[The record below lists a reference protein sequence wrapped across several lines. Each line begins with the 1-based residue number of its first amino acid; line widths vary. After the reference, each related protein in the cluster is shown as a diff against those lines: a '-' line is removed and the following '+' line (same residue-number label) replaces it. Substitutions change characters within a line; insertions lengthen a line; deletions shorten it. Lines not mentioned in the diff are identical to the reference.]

1 LDPSKHCHAVKQLGG
16 NSDAAEKHVA
26 ELTWCLD
33 DGRSRS
39 GCPAVARGGIV
50 DGSACIKVKREEKYK
65 VLSPESGRQGGQRQ
79 TECRLASENGTKT
92 KLRSSCNETARSRTE
107 PKSGNKKSETFGKCG
122 NSENPKPAP
131 PSVKSEVPVE
141 VNLDASRSKLLRNGD
156 QISRRKAEF
165 GVISFEETESTNA
178 FSATKPARLMRP
190 RHVDVYREYQAAVVD
205 EYVDKDPGR
214 MISRRMGRDSSDEDV
229 FDLIESGRVSQLFRQ
244 SLRPKSN
251 RLRSVSSQHQ
261 TVPVEF
267 DRILSKY
274 QTLDRAVDGYE
285 SASSADTDIVI
296 RSSRVTSEVAE
307 NVRNHTSHPVCGN
320 SESEDNT
327 TGQHGNMDSRQ
338 ELFNG
343 DGNVLRSPPSS
354 VEESPR
360 TKARRKRRSSASDCS
375 RSLKTVIA
383 STDTS
388 SAQELSTVDG
398 QSSVPEFLPWKVC
411 SSEPKQKQKF
421 SKAGYSEEGVKND
434 VADSVALTVQQPKSA
449 AVPDVDDV
457 VGKPHKTNVSA
468 FSTHKVATPCVVQC
482 VGAVSVCLCSVLVS
496 RNLRNGLS
504 LLVNRNI
511 INTCLENPE
520 DFSVWLD
527 WQLKSGISYSGT
539 GFLDVHDGFVEYV
552 CHWQKAIILH
562 I

>member
-1 LDPSKHCHAVKQLGG
+1 MDPSKNCHAVKQLGG

-33 DGRSRS
+33 DGPSRS

-50 DGSACIKVKREEKYK
+50 DGSACKKVKREEKHE
-65 VLSPESGRQGGQRQ
+65 VSSPESGRQGGQRQ
-79 TECRLASENGTKT
+79 QQTECRPASENGTKT

-141 VNLDASRSKLLRNGD
+141 VNLDASRSKLPRNGD

-165 GVISFEETESTNA
+165 GVITFEETESTNT

-214 MISRRMGRDSSDEDV
+214 TISRRMDRDSSDEDV
-229 FDLIESGRVSQLFRQ
+229 FDLIESGCVSQLFRQ

-267 DRILSKY
+267 DRILSKH
-274 QTLDRAVDGYE
+274 QSLDREVDGYE

-296 RSSRVTSEVAE
+296 RSSRVMSEVAE

-327 TGQHGNMDSRQ
+327 TGQHGNT

-375 RSLKTVIA
+375 RSLKTIIA
-383 STDTS
+383 STDAS
-388 SAQELSTVDG
+388 SVQELSTVDG
-398 QSSVPEFLPWKVC
+398 QSSVPEFLPGKVC
-411 SSEPKQKQKF
+411 SSEPKRKQKF
-421 SKAGYSEEGVKND
+421 SKAGYLEEGVKND
-434 VADSVALTVQQPKSA
+434 VADSVALMVQQPKSA

-457 VGKPHKTNVSA
+457 VGKPHKTNVS
-468 FSTHKVATPCVVQC
+468 FLMFCTF
-482 VGAVSVCLCSVLVS
+482 
-496 RNLRNGLS
+496 
-504 LLVNRNI
+504 I
-511 INTCLENPE
+511 
-520 DFSVWLD
+520 D
-527 WQLKSGISYSGT
+527 SYCCI
-539 GFLDVHDGFVEYV
+539 FLTVYM
-552 CHWQKAIILH
+552 CAAL
-562 I
+562 